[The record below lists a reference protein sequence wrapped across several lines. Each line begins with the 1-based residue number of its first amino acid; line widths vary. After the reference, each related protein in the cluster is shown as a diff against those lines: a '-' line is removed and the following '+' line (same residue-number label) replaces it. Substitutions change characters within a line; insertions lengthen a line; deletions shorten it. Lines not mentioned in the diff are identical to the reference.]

1 MSNLPNVAITLG
13 TGASG
18 AVLAGTDGTSG
29 LIVSGVAVFG
39 KFALGDSLGPFYS
52 LADAEAEGINED
64 YDTTNEVVA
73 WKHIADFYAQ
83 AGEGAELFVMV
94 VAQTVS
100 LTQMLDPD
108 NSYAKTLVEFSEGKI
123 RTLAVSRTPAI
134 GYVPTY
140 IAQFDTDIWG
150 AITEAKLLR
159 TFLFNKGIPVSFIIE
174 GRDFQ
179 GNTNNAKD
187 LGNPAETDA
196 QFVSVMI
203 GQDSTYSTLSDYAA
217 KYAAVGHLLGRISA
231 VQVQRNI
238 GRVFDGPMVG
248 IATPG
253 LSNGEPL
260 VSSDGT
266 INFTD
271 ANLNTLN
278 NSRYVFFRKING
290 KTGVFYNNDHCACPA
305 VRKYSRIS
313 RCRPIDKAVRITNAL
328 YTERLLDDVELDAA
342 TGRLNA
348 AVIKDFQASIEEE
361 ITNQM
366 INTTTGVTEISGVS
380 AIANPT
386 QNVQTT
392 NRVAIK
398 LNIVPKGMVDGIDV
412 ELNYVNSLNE

>member
-29 LIVSGVAVFG
+29 LIVSGVAVSG

-52 LADAEAEGINED
+52 LADAEAKGINEA
-64 YDTTNEVVA
+64 YDTTNETAA
-73 WKHIADFYAQ
+73 WKHIKDFYDE

-94 VAQTVS
+94 VVNTVS
-100 LTQMLDPD
+100 MANMVDVD
-108 NSYAKTLVEFSEGKI
+108 NSYAKTLVEFSAGKI
-123 RTLAVSRTPAI
+123 RTLAISRTPASD
-134 GYVPTY
+134 YTPTY
-140 IAQFDTDIWG
+140 VGQFDADIW
-150 AITEAKLLR
+150 AAVTEAKLLR
-159 TFLFNKGIPVSFIIE
+159 TYLFNKGIPVNIIIE

-179 GNTNNAKD
+179 GTASSAKD
-187 LGNPAETDA
+187 LSDPTTTDA

-203 GQDSTYSTLSDYAA
+203 GQDFVYSNANDFAA

-231 VQVQRNI
+231 IQVQRNV
-238 GRVFDGPMVG
+238 GRVLDGPRLT
-248 IATPG
+248 IAVPA
-253 LSNGEPL
+253 LSNGEAL
-260 VSSDGT
+260 VSDVGV

-271 ANLNTLN
+271 TELNALN
-278 NSRYVFFRKING
+278 NFRYIFFRKIMG
-290 KTGVFYNNDHCACPA
+290 KTGVFYNNDHCACPDA
-305 VRKYSRIS
+305 RKYNRIS

-328 YTERLLDDVELDAA
+328 YTERLLDDVELDAE

-361 ITNQM
+361 ISNKM
-366 INTTTGVTEISGVS
+366 ITTSTGVAEISGVN
-380 AIANPT
+380 AIADPA

-392 NRVAIK
+392 NRIAVK

-412 ELNYVNSLNE
+412 ELNYVNSLND

>member
-18 AVLAGTDGTSG
+18 AILAGTDGTSG
-29 LIVSGVAVFG
+29 LIVSGAAVSG
-39 KFALGDSLGPFYS
+39 QFALGDSLGPFYS
-52 LADAEAEGINED
+52 LADAEAKGINEA
-64 YDTTNEVVA
+64 YDTTNEAVA
-73 WKHIADFYAQ
+73 WKHIKDFYDE

-94 VAQTVS
+94 VAKTVT
-100 LTQMLDPD
+100 LTQMADKDL
-108 NSYAKTLVEFSEGKI
+108 SYAKTLIEFSEGKI
-123 RTLAVSRTPAI
+123 RTLAISRTPAS
-134 GYVPTY
+134 GYTPTY
-140 IAQFDTDIWG
+140 TDQFDNDIWG
-150 AITEAKLLR
+150 AVTEAKLLR
-159 TFLFNKGIPVSFIIE
+159 TYFFEKGIPVSIVIE

-179 GNTNNAKD
+179 GTASSAKD
-187 LGNPAETDA
+187 LSDPTETDA
-196 QFVSVMI
+196 QFVSIMI
-203 GQDSTYSTLSDYAA
+203 GQDFAYSTLNDYAA

-231 VQVQRNI
+231 IQVQRNI
-238 GRVFDGPMVG
+238 GRVLDGPRLT
-248 IATPG
+248 IETPG

-260 VSSDGT
+260 VGPDGV

-271 ANLNTLN
+271 TDLNTLN
-278 NSRYVFFRKING
+278 NFRYIFFRKING
-290 KTGVFYNNDHCACPA
+290 KTGVFYNNDHCACPEA
-305 VRKYSRIS
+305 RTYNRIS

-328 YTERLLDDVELDAA
+328 YTDRLLDDVELDAA

-380 AIANPT
+380 AVADPT

-392 NRVAIK
+392 NRVKVK

-412 ELNYVNSLNE
+412 ELNYVNSFND

>member
-29 LIVSGVAVFG
+29 LIVSGIAVSG
-39 KFALGDSLGPFYS
+39 QFALGDALGPFYS
-52 LADAEAEGINED
+52 LPDAEAKGINAA
-64 YDTTNEVVA
+64 YDEANEVVS
-73 WKHIADFYAQ
+73 WKHIKDFYDE
-83 AGEGAELFVMV
+83 AGEGAELYVMV
-94 VAQTVS
+94 VAKTVS
-100 LTQMLDPD
+100 MANMLDAD
-108 NSYAKTLVEFSEGKI
+108 LNYAKTLVEFSEGKI
-123 RTLAVSRTPAI
+123 RTLAVSRTPAS
-134 GYVPTY
+134 GYTPTY
-140 IAQFDTDIWG
+140 TNQFDNDIWN
-150 AITEAKLLR
+150 AVIEAKLLR

-179 GNTNNAKD
+179 GTPSSARD
-187 LGNPAETDA
+187 LSDPSTTDA
-196 QFVSVMI
+196 QFVSIMI
-203 GQDSTYSTLSDYAA
+203 GQDFAYQQVNDYAA
-217 KYAAVGHLLGRISA
+217 KYAAVGHLLGRVSNA
-231 VQVQRNI
+231 QVQRNI
-238 GRVFDGPMVG
+238 GRVLDGPRLT
-248 IATPG
+248 IAIPG

-260 VSSDGT
+260 VGLNGV

-271 ANLNTLN
+271 AEQNTLN
-278 NSRYVFFRKING
+278 DFRYIFFRKIKG
-290 KTGVFYNNDHCACPA
+290 KTGVFYNNDHCACPDA
-305 VRKYSRIS
+305 RKYNRIS

-412 ELNYVNSLNE
+412 ELNYVNSLND